1 METRRGHAK
10 EGQIHIYMRRE
21 SFSFLQGDYFGE
33 ASFSEDGSSDVN
45 KCDWIETGFRGFP
58 PNSQVGQVYDSMT
71 HNKGIEE
78 NLFVILTCNFGG

>member
-10 EGQIHIYMRRE
+10 GGQIHIYMRRE

-45 KCDWIETGFRGFP
+45 KCDWIETGFCGFP
-58 PNSQVGQVYDSMT
+58 PKSQVGQVFDSMT
-71 HNKGIEE
+71 HNNKGRTS
-78 NLFVILTCNFGG
+78 L